1 MRRTLVANY
10 LLVYHGGGSPESKE
24 EQAKVMQAWTDWYT
38 ELGPAVVDGGN
49 PASQSRSLAGDGSIS
64 DAGSDPVSGYSIIK
78 ADSIDQALA
87 HARGCPIFLGPRPA
101 RIEVVET
108 FEIM

>member
-1 MRRTLVANY
+1 VANY

-24 EQAKVMQAWTDWYT
+24 EQDKVMQAWTDWYT

-49 PASQSRSLAGDGSIS
+49 PASQSRSLAGDGSVS

-78 ADSIDQALA
+78 ADSLDQALE
-87 HARGCPIFLGPRPA
+87 HAKACPLFLGPNPA

-108 FEIM
+108 FQAM